1 MMIMDGSL
9 GYVSFGKENIENVL
23 AGMATQD
30 IDQLAFGAI
39 ELDRTGKIL
48 RYNAAEGQLTGRD
61 PKAVLGKNFFTE
73 VAPCTNRP
81 AFRGEFDKGVASGN
95 LNTMFSY
102 TFDYNMKPTQVKVH
116 MKKAMSTDTFWVFV
130 KRI

>member
-1 MMIMDGSL
+1 MDGSL
-9 GYVSFGKENIENVL
+9 GYVAFGKEDIENVL
-23 AGMATQD
+23 AGMATTD
-30 IDQLAFGAI
+30 VDRLAFGAI

-61 PKAVLGKNFFTE
+61 PKSVIGRNFFTE

-81 AFRGEFDKGVASGN
+81 AFRGQFDSGVASGA
-95 LNTMFSY
+95 LNVMFSY
-102 TFDYNMKPTQVKVH
+102 TFDYDMKPTQVKVH
-116 MKKAMSTDTFWVFV
+116 MKKAMGNDSFWVFV